1 MNKKPSR
8 ESVGLFFGL
17 LLFVAIVFLPSG
29 VPPQVQRMM
38 AVAALMATWWVSEA
52 IPLAAT
58 SLLPLA
64 LFPLLG
70 LGSAQESATPYANH
84 LVYLFLGGFMLAQT
98 MQRWNLHRRMALTIV
113 RHVGTSPSRIVL
125 GFMCAAAFISM
136 WVSNTATAMMM
147 MMMMMMMPIGLA
159 VIQQAVEAVEA
170 EGCGIDTRPGHFHFG
185 ASVMLGIAY
194 GASIGG
200 VATIIGTPP
209 NVFLAGTMSAIHGIE
224 ISFVRWLG
232 FGIPLVL
239 LFLPLTWLWLTKV
252 AFPLEIQSIPG
263 GASRIQAELDKL
275 NRLNRLGAMTTPE
288 KRVAVV
294 FGVTAFAW
302 TFRPL
307 WTAWIPTGS
316 FVTDSTIAMMATVV
330 LFLSP
335 AGNGERLLN
344 WQWASRLPWDVLLLF
359 GGGFSLAAGFERNGL
374 SAWVGDQLQIFAQ
387 LPLPLFIVIV
397 IVLIV
402 TLTEFASNTASAAMS
417 IPILAAT
424 ATSMGLSP
432 LVLAIPATVAASCAF
447 MLPAATPPN
456 AIVFGT
462 GYFTV
467 PQLVKA
473 GIRQS
478 DRSDPDQSPHSP
490 ASTPALRRLSSILRS
505 ESGDRSG

>member
-8 ESVGLFFGL
+8 ESVGLFLGP
-17 LLFVAIVFLPSG
+17 LLFVAIAFLPSG

-38 AVAALMATWWVSEA
+38 AVAAFMATWWVSEA

-98 MQRWNLHRRMALTIV
+98 MQRWNLHRRVALTIV
-113 RHVGTSPSRIVL
+113 HRVGTSPSRIVL

-136 WVSNTATAMMM
+136 WVSNTATAA
-147 MMMMMMMPIGLA
+147 MMMPIGLA
-159 VIQQAVEAVEA
+159 VIQQAVEAVDA
-170 EGCGIDTRPGHFHFG
+170 EGAGIDTRPGHFHFG
-185 ASVMLGIAY
+185 ANLMLGIAY

-209 NVFLAGTMSAIHGIE
+209 NVFLAGTMSSIHGIE
-224 ISFVRWLG
+224 ISFVKWLG
-232 FGIPLVL
+232 FGIPFVL
-239 LFLPLTWLWLTKV
+239 LFLPLTWLWLTKI

-263 GASRIQAELDKL
+263 GASRIQAERDK
-275 NRLNRLGAMTTPE
+275 LGAMTTPE

-294 FGVTAFAW
+294 FGITACAW

-316 FVTDSTIAMMATVV
+316 FVTDSTIAMMATMV
-330 LFLSP
+330 LFLTP

-387 LPLPLFIVIV
+387 LPLPLFIIIV
-397 IVLIV
+397 VVLIV
-402 TLTEFASNTASAAMS
+402 TLTEFASNTASTAMS
-417 IPILAAT
+417 VPILAAT

-467 PQLVKA
+467 PQMVKA
-473 GIRQS
+473 GIGVN
-478 DRSDPDQSPHSP
+478 
-490 ASTPALRRLSSILRS
+490 LIGVILISLLTLLLARPLF
-505 ESGDRSG
+505 GV

>member
-8 ESVGLFFGL
+8 ESVGLVLGP
-17 LLFVAIVFLPSG
+17 LLFVAIALSPLG
-29 VPPQVQRMM
+29 IPPQVQRMM

-84 LVYLFLGGFMLAQT
+84 LVYLFLGGFMLAQS

-113 RHVGTSPSRIVL
+113 RSVGTSPSRIVL
-125 GFMCAAAFISM
+125 GFMCAAGFISM
-136 WVSNTATAMMM
+136 WVSNTATAA
-147 MMMMMMMPIGLA
+147 MMMPIGLA

-170 EGCGIDTRPGHFHFG
+170 DGSDVDTRAGHFHFG
-185 ASVMLGIAY
+185 AALMLGIAY

-209 NVFLAGTMSAIHGIE
+209 NVFLAGTMQEIHGIE

-263 GASRIQAELDKL
+263 GAARIQAEIDE
-275 NRLNRLGAMTTPE
+275 LGPMTTPE

-294 FGVTAFAW
+294 FGITACAW

-316 FVTDSTIAMMATVV
+316 FITDSTIAMMATIV
-330 LFLSP
+330 LFLTP
-335 AGNGERLLN
+335 AGSGERLLN
-344 WQWASRLPWDVLLLF
+344 WEWASRLPWNVLLLF

-374 SAWVGDQLQIFAQ
+374 SAWVGDQLQVFAE

-397 IVLIV
+397 VVLIV
-402 TLTEFASNTASAAMS
+402 TLTEFASNTASTAMS

-467 PQLVKA
+467 PQMVKA
-473 GIRQS
+473 GIGVNVIGV
-478 DRSDPDQSPHSP
+478 
-490 ASTPALRRLSSILRS
+490 ILISLLTLLLARPLF
-505 ESGDRSG
+505 GV

>member
-1 MNKKPSR
+1 MNKKTSR
-8 ESVGLFFGL
+8 ESVGLVLGP
-17 LLFVAIVFLPSG
+17 LLFVAIALVPLG
-29 VPPQVQRMM
+29 IPPQVQRMM

-113 RHVGTSPSRIVL
+113 RSVGTSPSRIVL
-125 GFMCAAAFISM
+125 GFMCAAGFISM
-136 WVSNTATAMMM
+136 WVSNTATAA
-147 MMMMMMMPIGLA
+147 MMMPIGLA

-170 EGCGIDTRPGHFHFG
+170 DGSDVDTRAGHFHFG
-185 ASVMLGIAY
+185 AALMLGIAY

-232 FGIPLVL
+232 FGIPFVV
-239 LFLPLTWLWLTKV
+239 LFLPLTWLWLTKI

-263 GASRIQAELDKL
+263 GATRIQAELDKL
-275 NRLNRLGAMTTPE
+275 GPMTTPE

-294 FGVTAFAW
+294 FGITACAW

-316 FVTDSTIAMMATVV
+316 FITDSTIAMMATIV
-330 LFLSP
+330 LFLTP
-335 AGNGERLLN
+335 AGSGERLLN
-344 WQWASRLPWDVLLLF
+344 WEWASRLPWNVLLLF

-374 SAWVGDQLQIFAQ
+374 SAWVGDQLHVFAQ

-397 IVLIV
+397 VVLIV
-402 TLTEFASNTASAAMS
+402 TLTEFASNTASTAMS

-467 PQLVKA
+467 PQMVKA
-473 GIRQS
+473 GIGVN
-478 DRSDPDQSPHSP
+478 
-490 ASTPALRRLSSILRS
+490 LIGVILVSLLTLLLARPLF
-505 ESGDRSG
+505 GV

>member
-1 MNKKPSR
+1 MNKKTSR
-8 ESVGLFFGL
+8 ESVGLVLGP
-17 LLFVAIVFLPSG
+17 LLFVAIALVPLG
-29 VPPQVQRMM
+29 IPPQVQRMM

-113 RHVGTSPSRIVL
+113 RSVGTSPSRIVL
-125 GFMCAAAFISM
+125 GFMCAAGFISM
-136 WVSNTATAMMM
+136 WVSNTATAA
-147 MMMMMMMPIGLA
+147 MMMPIGLA

-170 EGCGIDTRPGHFHFG
+170 DGSDVDTRAGHFHFG
-185 ASVMLGIAY
+185 AALMLGIAY

-252 AFPLEIQSIPG
+252 VFPLEIESIPG
-263 GASRIQAELDKL
+263 GAARIQAELD
-275 NRLNRLGAMTTPE
+275 RLGPMTTPE

-294 FGVTAFAW
+294 FGITACAW

-316 FVTDSTIAMMATVV
+316 FITDSTIAMMATIV
-330 LFLSP
+330 LFLTP

-344 WQWASRLPWDVLLLF
+344 WVWASRLPWNVLLLF

-374 SAWVGDQLQIFAQ
+374 SAWVGDQLHVFAQ

-397 IVLIV
+397 VVLIV
-402 TLTEFASNTASAAMS
+402 TLTEFASNTASTAMS

-467 PQLVKA
+467 PQMVKA
-473 GIRQS
+473 GIGVN
-478 DRSDPDQSPHSP
+478 
-490 ASTPALRRLSSILRS
+490 LIGVILVSLLTLLLARPLF
-505 ESGDRSG
+505 GV

>member
-1 MNKKPSR
+1 
-8 ESVGLFFGL
+8 
-17 LLFVAIVFLPSG
+17 
-29 VPPQVQRMM
+29 
-38 AVAALMATWWVSEA
+38 
-52 IPLAAT
+52 
-58 SLLPLA
+58 
-64 LFPLLG
+64 
-70 LGSAQESATPYANH
+70 
-84 LVYLFLGGFMLAQT
+84 MLAQA

-113 RHVGTSPSRIVL
+113 HRVGTSPSRIVL

-136 WVSNTATAMMM
+136 WVSNTATAA
-147 MMMMMMMPIGLA
+147 MMMPIGLA

-185 ASVMLGIAY
+185 ANVMLGIAY

-224 ISFVRWLG
+224 ISFVSWLG

-263 GASRIQAELDKL
+263 GAARIQAELDKL
-275 NRLNRLGAMTTPE
+275 GAVTTPE
-288 KRVAVV
+288 KRVAIV
-294 FGVTAFAW
+294 FGITACAW

-316 FVTDSTIAMMATVV
+316 FVTDSTIAMMATMV
-330 LFLSP
+330 LFLTP

-374 SAWVGDQLQIFAQ
+374 SACVGDQLQIFAQ

-397 IVLIV
+397 VVLIV

-432 LVLAIPATVAASCAF
+432 LVLAIPATLAASCAF

-473 GIRQS
+473 GIGVN
-478 DRSDPDQSPHSP
+478 
-490 ASTPALRRLSSILRS
+490 LIGVILISLLTLLLVRPLF
-505 ESGDRSG
+505 GV

>member
-1 MNKKPSR
+1 VNKKTSR
-8 ESVGLFFGL
+8 ESVGLVLGP

-98 MQRWNLHRRMALTIV
+98 MQRWNLHRRVALTIV
-113 RHVGTSPSRIVL
+113 RRVGTSPSRIVL
-125 GFMCAAAFISM
+125 GFMCAAGFISM
-136 WVSNTATAMMM
+136 WVSNTATAA
-147 MMMMMMMPIGLA
+147 MMMPIGVA
-159 VIQQAVEAVEA
+159 VIQQAVESVEA
-170 EGCGIDTRPGHFHFG
+170 EGSSIDTRAGHFHFG
-185 ASVMLGIAY
+185 AALMLGIAY

-232 FGIPLVL
+232 FGIPFVL
-239 LFLPLTWLWLTKV
+239 LFLPLTWLWLTKFV
-252 AFPLEIQSIPG
+252 FPLEMDSLPG
-263 GASRIQAELDKL
+263 GASRIETELDE
-275 NRLNRLGAMTTPE
+275 LGAMTTPE

-294 FGVTAFAW
+294 FGITAFAW

-316 FVTDSTIAMMATVV
+316 LVTDSTIAMMATVV
-330 LFLSP
+330 LFLTP

-344 WQWASRLPWDVLLLF
+344 WKWASRLPWDVLLLF

-374 SAWVGDQLQIFAQ
+374 SAWVGDQLHIFAQ
-387 LPLPLFIVIV
+387 LPLPLFIVLV
-397 IVLIV
+397 VVLIV
-402 TLTEFASNTASAAMS
+402 TLTEFASNTASTAMS
-417 IPILAAT
+417 VPILAAT

-467 PQLVKA
+467 PQMVKA
-473 GIRQS
+473 GIGVN
-478 DRSDPDQSPHSP
+478 
-490 ASTPALRRLSSILRS
+490 LIGVILISLLTLLLARPLF
-505 ESGDRSG
+505 GV